1 MDHLHFQTQ
10 PRQSALLGSRA
21 GLRTGKVT
29 GRGRQLSTGRR
40 QSLRTEPISGTR
52 PAASVARG
60 ARSSDREPGV
70 TKPAAFVGATE
81 VFGPRERRREADG
94 TTGSSAGLRTG
105 AVESGSRGSTK
116 GSRTDLRVRPAPTRS
131 RRAQP
136 AQQTFGTVSDGERL
150 TWRGHRCEAFGSCGD
165 DRAEPGTAPRS
176 QSLRARAWA
185 REAPGFGAEV
195 FGPKRGSC
203 RLGASAATQL
213 EASAESER
221 AAASEEV
228 RGFWSPSGLRS
239 LETSSSRGSGA
250 LRSFEAAG
258 VRSLPEQVG
267 LRTGAHRGSMKRR
280 PGSRSSGRHPDQPAP
295 SGAGDGEDTG

>member
-1 MDHLHFQTQ
+1 MR
-10 PRQSALLGSRA
+10 PCAACAARA
-21 GLRTGKVT
+21 AVRCVT
-29 GRGRQLSTGRR
+29 ARARASQQCGGR
-40 QSLRTEPISGTR
+40 
-52 PAASVARG
+52 ARG
-60 ARSSDREPGV
+60 DY
-70 TKPAAFVGATE
+70 
-81 VFGPRERRREADG
+81 D
-94 TTGSSAGLRTG
+94 AGKL
-105 AVESGSRGSTK
+105 
-116 GSRTDLRVRPAPTRS
+116 
-131 RRAQP
+131 
-136 AQQTFGTVSDGERL
+136 
-150 TWRGHRCEAFGSCGD
+150 
-165 DRAEPGTAPRS
+165 
-176 QSLRARAWA
+176 SLRARAWA